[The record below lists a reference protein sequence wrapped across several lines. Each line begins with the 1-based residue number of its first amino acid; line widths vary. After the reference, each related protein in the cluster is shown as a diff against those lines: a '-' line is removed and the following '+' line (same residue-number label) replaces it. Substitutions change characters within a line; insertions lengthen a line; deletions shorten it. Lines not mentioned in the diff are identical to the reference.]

1 MRELYVLKASNHKN
15 NNKKRME
22 KLVSIIQQHPLVAR
36 PYTAK
41 DGTPMVFNSRG
52 FLLTDGIDEFY
63 AEMTGDAALACP
75 EYDRTVWH
83 RMQGCIKTRAYTD
96 KNGATRYENQVVIS
110 RMV

>member
-1 MRELYVLKASNHKN
+1 
-15 NNKKRME
+15 ME
-22 KLVSIIQQHPLVAR
+22 KLVTILEQFPLSAR

-75 EYDRTVWH
+75 EYDRNMLHKV
-83 RMQGCIKTRAYTD
+83 QACIKTRAYTD
-96 KNGATRYENQVVIS
+96 KNGATRYENQVVI
-110 RMV
+110 MKLV